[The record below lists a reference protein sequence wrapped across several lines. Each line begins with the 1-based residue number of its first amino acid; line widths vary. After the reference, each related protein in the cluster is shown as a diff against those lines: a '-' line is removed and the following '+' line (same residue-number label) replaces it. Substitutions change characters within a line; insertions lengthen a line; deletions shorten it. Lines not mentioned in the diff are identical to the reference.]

1 MFTNKRM
8 KELSVK
14 NAILIITYA
23 VALIAAFLHLDQILQ
38 MTFKIL
44 DLLRPFIYG
53 FALAYI
59 FNIPM
64 KFFLHKLPLEVKKCR
79 KLISAFLSLLVIICI
94 FGFIFYIVVPQ
105 LVSSIQ
111 TFVEAFPQYITQ
123 TQELAIKYIDEY
135 ALNEQLMEQ
144 ITLYSSEIQKYASE
158 LLKNLLPAL
167 IDTTMGITS
176 SIANVFLALVIAV
189 YMIVSKQTLV
199 GQVKRF
205 GYAFLPETK
214 FDYIKHICEIAN
226 KTFSN
231 FISGQMIEAVII
243 GVLCY
248 IGCLILRIPY
258 APIVS
263 VVIGCTNIIPIFGP
277 IIGTAICGTL
287 ILFVSPIQAIIF
299 VIFGICLQQ
308 FESNLIYPKVV
319 GTSVGLSGLWVLFA
333 ITIGG
338 GLFGLVGMVL
348 GLPTFAIVYFLMK
361 EEMAKR
367 IQTKEE
373 LKTLELA
380 QESDTEIASY

>member
-8 KELSVK
+8 NELSVK
-14 NAILIITYA
+14 NALVIITYA
-23 VALIAAFLHLDQILQ
+23 VVLITAFLHLNDIIAIVY
-38 MTFKIL
+38 KIL

-64 KFFLHKLPLEVKKCR
+64 KFFLTKLPQEVKKCR
-79 KLISAFLSLLVIICI
+79 KLLSAVLSLVVILVI
-94 FGFIFYIVVPQ
+94 FGFIFNIVVPQ
-105 LVSSIQ
+105 LVSSVQ
-111 TFVEAFPQYITQ
+111 TFIEAFPQYITQ
-123 TQELAIKYIDEY
+123 TQELAMKY
-135 ALNEQLMEQ
+135 LNEYSLNDELMKQ
-144 ITLYSSEIQKYASE
+144 FTMYSSEIQKYISE
-158 LLKNLLPAL
+158 MLKSLLPAL

-176 SIANVFLALVIAV
+176 SIANVFMALVIAV
-189 YMIVSKQTLV
+189 YITISQQTLL
-199 GQVKRF
+199 GQVRRF
-205 GYAFLPETK
+205 GYAFLPRSK
-214 FDYIKHICEIAN
+214 FDFIKHVCEVAN
-226 KTFSN
+226 KTFAN

-263 VVIGCTNIIPIFGP
+263 VIIGCTNIIPIFGP
-277 IIGTAICGTL
+277 IIGTAICGIL

-319 GTSVGLSGLWVLFA
+319 GNSVGLSGLWVLFA

-338 GLFGLVGMVL
+338 GLFGLMGMVL
-348 GLPTFAIVYFLMK
+348 GLPTFAVLYFLLK
-361 EEMAKR
+361 EEMARR
-367 IQTKEE
+367 IQLKDSPPVKEV
-373 LKTLELA
+373 L
-380 QESDTEIASY
+380 QESNT